1 MQTAAWLDKCKN
13 IGTLGIEKPVPVC
26 QLKGRISM
34 NEELELQIEDM
45 PQKEEEVTT
54 SLCDRFGIHMYSEEF
69 INSENEYNEQQK
81 LQEKE
86 ILKAVFN
93 NKKEDDQAKT
103 FLKVMENT
111 EVVIVKKDYTEP
123 TDVRYSGAAIYMI
136 AGMLL
141 AGAFLYIIRR
151 RKKGENYDNDKEY
164 GNK

>member
-1 MQTAAWLDKCKN
+1 
-13 IGTLGIEKPVPVC
+13 
-26 QLKGRISM
+26 M

-93 NKKEDDQAKT
+93 NKKEDDRAKT

-111 EVVIVKKDYTEP
+111 EAVIVKKDYTEP
-123 TDVRYSGAAIYMI
+123 TDVRYPGAALYMI

-151 RKKGENYDNDKEY
+151 RKKGANYDNDKEY